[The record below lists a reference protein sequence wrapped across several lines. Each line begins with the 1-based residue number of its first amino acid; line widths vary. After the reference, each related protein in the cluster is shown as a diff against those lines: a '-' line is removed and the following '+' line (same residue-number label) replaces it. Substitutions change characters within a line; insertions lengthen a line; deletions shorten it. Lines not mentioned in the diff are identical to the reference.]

1 MKVVITNAASDLA
14 VVVNRSLQR
23 AGHTVAGCVNNALPR
38 WLAPRRLS
46 AVAAIKA
53 GDRRQWQD
61 SVLAFLARTEADLYL
76 PLCTRGVRLAAER
89 RAELP
94 ARCRVLAPDTEAFF
108 TAFRKDR
115 CMTTCTELGIPCA
128 GSLTAAEAREL
139 LSRGEGRRIVV
150 KPAFDIGSAQ
160 GLQLVGRAEDLEQA
174 IVTCSAA
181 HGPCLIQSFIPG
193 GAEAM
198 RSLTVLLDG
207 EGRLVG
213 SFLLQKLRQV
223 PISGGNTALARSCRE
238 GDLLEVVMPF
248 FRHGRWRGAAE
259 VEFKWDAREG
269 LFKLIE
275 VNPRF
280 GGNLR
285 LAAVC
290 GVDLPLRLL
299 QAAAGLELPEQQGLE
314 PFPEGIPYL
323 APTLFTRSVAADAAQ
338 RGWRLAMAAA
348 GSDAIGAGAVLRS
361 LLAEP
366 LPILGRILVP
376 PQPTFPLR
384 G

>member
-1 MKVVITNAASDLA
+1 MA
-14 VVVNRSLQR
+14 
-23 AGHTVAGCVNNALPR
+23 
-38 WLAPRRLS
+38 
-46 AVAAIKA
+46 
-53 GDRRQWQD
+53 
-61 SVLAFLARTEADLYL
+61 
-76 PLCTRGVRLAAER
+76 
-89 RAELP
+89 
-94 ARCRVLAPDTEAFF
+94 
-108 TAFRKDR
+108 
-115 CMTTCTELGIPCA
+115 TCTQLGIPCA

-160 GLQLVGRAEDLEQA
+160 GLELVERAEDLEQA
-174 IVTCSAA
+174 IVTCSAT
-181 HGPCLIQSFIPG
+181 HGPCLIRYFIPG

-223 PISGGNTALARSCRE
+223 PISGGSTALARSCRE
-238 GDLLEVVMPF
+238 RDLLEVVMPF
-248 FRHGRWRGAAE
+248 FRHCRWRGAAE
-259 VEFKWDAREG
+259 VEFKWDEHEG
-269 LFKLIE
+269 QFKLIE

-280 GGNLR
+280 GGNRR
-285 LAAVC
+285 LATVC
-290 GVDLPLRLL
+290 GVDLPLRLV

-314 PFPEGIPYL
+314 AFPEGIPYL
-323 APTLFTRSVAADAAQ
+323 APTLFARSVAADAAQ
-338 RGWRLAMAAA
+338 RGWRLALAAA
-348 GSDAIGAGAVLRS
+348 CTDAMGAGAVLRS

-376 PQPTFPLR
+376 PRPKLHLQ